1 VTADRDNSSAYGNGN
16 SIRRPSSSDD
26 HVVVD
31 VDNVSKDFR
40 VSERP
45 VPAIANVSLAVRAGE
60 IVSIVGPSGCGK
72 TTLLRMIQGLE
83 TPTSGELTIE
93 GRKVGP
99 GSVSSGF
106 VFQQPALFP
115 WFTLERNV
123 AFGLRLRASKQH
135 LSRSDEAEKVRN
147 LLDLV
152 GLTRY
157 GTYRPHQ
164 LSGGMRQRANLAR
177 ALAIDPAVLLLDEP
191 FSALDA
197 LTRERL
203 QRALSY
209 LLSTLHTTAVLVTH
223 DIREAVFLGSRVV
236 LMGHSPGRI
245 VSEFTVDVPH
255 PRNEDFQHGTLLAEI
270 SQEIYAALR
279 HVDLAG
285 TLGAASSAATDGG
298 PSYSSAAV
306 NDGAGVTTERSLETE
321 LPGATLDVAYA
332 RKG

>member
-1 VTADRDNSSAYGNGN
+1 MTAPHANHNGSAEHLT
-16 SIRRPSSSDD
+16 SEA

-31 VDNVSKDFR
+31 VRNVSKSFR
-40 VSERP
+40 VSNRDVP
-45 VPAIANVSLAVRAGE
+45 VLDDVSLAVGAGE

-72 TTLLRMIQGLE
+72 TTLLRMVQGLE
-83 TPTSGELTIE
+83 VPTSGELTIE

-115 WFTLERNV
+115 WFSLERNI
-123 AFGLRLRASKQH
+123 AFGLHLRASKQ
-135 LSRSDEAEKVRN
+135 RPTRAEEADKVN
-147 LLDLV
+147 KLLDLV
-152 GLTRY
+152 GLT
-157 GTYRPHQ
+157 GFGAYRPHQ

-203 QRALSY
+203 QRALSH
-209 LLSTLHTTAVLVTH
+209 LFASLHTTAILVTH

-236 LMGHSPGRI
+236 LMGSSPGRAL
-245 VSEFTVDVPH
+245 SQFTVDVPH
-255 PRNEDFQHGTLLAEI
+255 PRTEEFQHGALLGEI
-270 SQEIYAALR
+270 SHDIYAALR
-279 HVDLAG
+279 RADAG
-285 TLGAASSAATDGG
+285 PQGAASPLGAGGGPDYPSLAVRHDAAT
-298 PSYSSAAV
+298 
-306 NDGAGVTTERSLETE
+306 TTEQALEPE
-321 LPGATLDVAYA
+321 LSGVTLDVAYA

>member
-1 VTADRDNSSAYGNGN
+1 VTADRDNSFAYRNGSA
-16 SIRRPSSSDD
+16 RPSSDGE
-26 HVVVD
+26 HVVVA
-31 VDNVSKDFR
+31 VENVSKDFR
-40 VSERP
+40 VSDRP

-115 WFTLERNV
+115 WFSLERNV
-123 AFGLRLRASKQH
+123 AFGMRLRASKQR
-135 LSRSDEAEKVRN
+135 LSRADEAEKVDN

-152 GLTRY
+152 GLTGY
-157 GTYRPHQ
+157 GNYRPHQ

-203 QRALSY
+203 QRALSH
-209 LLSTLHTTAVLVTH
+209 LLSTLRTTAVLVTH
-223 DIREAVFLGSRVV
+223 DIREAVFLGTRVV
-236 LMGHSPGRI
+236 LMGPSPGRI
-245 VSEFTVDVPH
+245 VSEFAVDVPH
-255 PRNEDFQHGTLLAEI
+255 PRTEDFQHGTLLAEI

-279 HVDLAG
+279 QVDQAG
-285 TLGAASSAATDGG
+285 TRGPASSPVTDGG
-298 PSYSSAAV
+298 PSHFSAAV
-306 NDGAGVTTERSLETE
+306 SNGAGVTTERALETE
-321 LPGATLDVAYA
+321 LSGATVDVAYA

>member
-1 VTADRDNSSAYGNGN
+1 MTSDRDSSLGYRNGSN
-16 SIRRPSSSDD
+16 RSSPGAE
-26 HVVVD
+26 HVVVA

-40 VSERP
+40 VSDRA
-45 VPAIANVSLAVRAGE
+45 VPAVANVSLAVRAGE
-60 IVSIVGPSGCGK
+60 VVSIVGPSGCGK

-83 TPTSGELTIE
+83 TLTSGELTIE

-115 WFTLERNV
+115 WFSLERNI
-123 AFGLRLRASKQH
+123 AFGMRLRASKQR
-135 LSRSDEAEKVRN
+135 LTRADEAKKVTD

-152 GLTRY
+152 GLTGY
-157 GTYRPHQ
+157 GNYRPHQ
-164 LSGGMRQRANLAR
+164 LSGGMCQRANLAR

-203 QRALSY
+203 QRALSH

-236 LMGHSPGRI
+236 LMGAAPGRI
-245 VSEFTVDVPH
+245 VSEFAVDVPH
-255 PRNEDFQHGTLLAEI
+255 PRTEDFQHGTLLAEI

-279 HVDLAG
+279 RVDQ
-285 TLGAASSAATDGG
+285 ASTRDIALSPARDG
-298 PSYSSAAV
+298 SSSSSSTAV
-306 NDGAGVTTERSLETE
+306 INGAGVTTERALETE
-321 LPGATLDVAYA
+321 LPDATVDVAYA